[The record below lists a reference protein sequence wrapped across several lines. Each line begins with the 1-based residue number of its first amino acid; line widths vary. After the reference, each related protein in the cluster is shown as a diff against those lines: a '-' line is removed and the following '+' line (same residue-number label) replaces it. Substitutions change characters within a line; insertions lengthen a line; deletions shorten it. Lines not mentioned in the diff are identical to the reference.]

1 MQDRMSSHAR
11 GRRQCAG
18 YPRLESQWVRTD
30 QMFTSK
36 SSQPGQAVAAMLA
49 VLLAFVFFF
58 AASIALAQAPPA
70 SPSDEEKPVAPP
82 VVKGLDLSAID
93 KTADP
98 CTDFYQYAC
107 GNWIK
112 DNPLPDDQIRWVRS
126 FSLLQE
132 RNLYQL
138 WQLLDA
144 AAREPVT
151 PLQKQYGDYFA
162 ACMNVS
168 LLESKSLQPFEP
180 ALKRIS
186 ELQDTKGVAALMG
199 DLAAAG
205 DPAPLFVL
213 DVEPYPN
220 DSSRQIVSISQGGL
234 TLPGREPYIG
244 AHSKYVRKRYVTH
257 MVRVFML
264 AGDTMEQAET
274 EAQAVLNIET
284 SLAQAST
291 SSADSSDPAKRNHV
305 LTFADLQKLAPGFDF
320 AVYFRHMAVP
330 PVETL
335 NVAASEFLKG
345 LDGSLASVPVDSW
358 RSYFRWHVFSEQA
371 EALPKAFRDE
381 DFAFWGSFF
390 TRQEH
395 PEPRW
400 KECTEMTSQILG
412 DTLGQDWVRRNF
424 PSGSRAGMEKL
435 VAALEKALGDEISAV
450 PWMSD
455 TTKKLAEEKLASIQN
470 RIGNPEKWRDYSSLK
485 VDPNDLIGNLERS
498 RIFEHLYKLSE
509 AGRPA
514 DDRVWDITPPTVDA
528 VYRRSTNSL
537 YIPAGI
543 IQPPFFDLAV
553 DPSVNFGSIGVVV
566 GHELTHGFDQLG
578 SKFDSKGNLREW
590 QTAEDHRG
598 FAEKTDCEV
607 AEYSNFGAM
616 PDPDNL
622 PQLKVNGRLTLAE
635 NTADNGGLR
644 IAFQALTEALAAE
657 GKNAHDSKDGYT
669 VNQRFF
675 LSFAQVWCQDQGARS
690 ARQSAAAD
698 PRSPGRGRV
707 NGAIQ
712 NFDEFSKA
720 FGCTRGAPMY
730 PVNSCRVW

>member
-1 MQDRMSSHAR
+1 MQNRRSSRAR
-11 GRRQCAG
+11 GTRRCVG
-18 YPRLESQWVRTD
+18 HRWLKSQNVRTD
-30 QMFTSK
+30 QILTRMPLRHRHS
-36 SSQPGQAVAAMLA
+36 VVAML
-49 VLLAFVFFF
+49 VIRLVFIFF
-58 AASIALAQAPPA
+58 TAASTTLAQAPPA
-70 SPSDEEKPVAPP
+70 SRSDEELPVPRP

-112 DNPLPDDQIRWVRS
+112 DNPLPGDQVRWVRS

-144 AAREPVT
+144 AAKAPAT

-162 ACMNVS
+162 GCMNVS
-168 LLESKSLQPFEP
+168 LLESKGLQPLEL

-186 ELQDTKGVAALMG
+186 ELQDAEGVATLMG

-205 DPAPLFVL
+205 EPAPLFGL
-213 DVEPYPN
+213 DVEPDPSS
-220 DSSRQIVSISQGGL
+220 SSRQILTISQGGM
-234 TLPGREPYIG
+234 TLPSREQYLG
-244 AHSKYVRKRYVTH
+244 TRGYVRKRFVNH

-264 AGDTMEQAET
+264 AGDTMERAET
-274 EAQAVLNIET
+274 EAQAVLQVET
-284 SLAQAST
+284 LLAKAST
-291 SSADSSDPAKRNHV
+291 GRADLTDPGKRAHV

-320 AVYFRHMAVP
+320 AGYFKHLTALP
-330 PVETL
+330 IETL
-335 NVAASEFLKG
+335 NVAEPDFLTAVNG
-345 LDGSLASVPVDSW
+345 LLASVSVDSW
-358 RSYFRWHVFSEQA
+358 KSYFRWHVFSVQA

-390 TRQEH
+390 TRQEQ

-400 KECTEMTSQILG
+400 KECTEMTNQALG
-412 DTLGQDWVRRNF
+412 DTLGQDWVKQNF
-424 PSGSRAGMEKL
+424 PPGARASMEKL
-435 VAALEKALGDEISAV
+435 VAALEKALRDEISAV

-455 TTKKLAEEKLASIQN
+455 TTKKLAEEKLALIRN

-485 VDPNDLIGNLERS
+485 VDRNDLIGNLQRSWVFERS
-498 RIFEHLYKLSE
+498 DKLSE
-509 AGRPA
+509 ADKPMNDG
-514 DDRVWDITPPTVDA
+514 VWDIAPPTVDA
-528 VYRRSTNSL
+528 LYQRSTNSL

-543 IQPPFFDLAV
+543 IQPPFFDLAA

-566 GHELTHGFDQLG
+566 GHELTHGFDALG
-578 SKFDSKGNLREW
+578 SKFDGKGNLREW
-590 QTAEDHRG
+590 QTADDHRR

-607 AEYSNFGAM
+607 AEYGNFEAM
-616 PDPDNL
+616 PDPGNL

-657 GKNAHDSKDGYT
+657 GKTAQDPRDGY
-669 VNQRFF
+669 NAQQRFF
-675 LSFAQVWCQDQGARS
+675 LSFAQVWCQNQGARS

-698 PRSPGRGRV
+698 PQSPGRGRV

-712 NFDEFSKA
+712 NLDEFGKA
-720 FGCTRGAPMY
+720 FGCTKGAPMY
-730 PVNSCRVW
+730 PENSCRVW

>member
-1 MQDRMSSHAR
+1 MQNRRSSRSHGE
-11 GRRQCAG
+11 GRCIG
-18 YPRLESQWVRTD
+18 CVPLESQCLRTD

-36 SSQPGQAVAAMLA
+36 PPRHRQSVVALRAI
-49 VLLAFVFFF
+49 LLFFVFLT
-58 AASIALAQAPPA
+58 AASTAIAQGPPA
-70 SPSDEEKPVAPP
+70 SRSDEEKPIAPP
-82 VVKGLDLSAID
+82 AVKGLDLSAID

-107 GNWIK
+107 GNWVK
-112 DNPLPDDQIRWVRS
+112 DNPLPGDQVRWVRS
-126 FSLLQE
+126 FSLLKE

-144 AAREPVT
+144 AAREPAT

-162 ACMNVS
+162 GCMNVS
-168 LLESKSLQPFEP
+168 LLESKGLQPLEP

-186 ELQDTKGVAALMG
+186 ELQDAKGVASLMA
-199 DLAAAG
+199 DFAAAG
-205 DPAPLFVL
+205 DPAPLFDI
-213 DVEPYPN
+213 DVEPDPS
-220 DSSRQIVSISQGGL
+220 DSSRQILSISQGGM
-234 TLPGREPYIG
+234 TLPSREQYLG
-244 AHSKYVRKRYVTH
+244 TRGYVRKRFVTH

-264 AGDTMEQAET
+264 AGDTVEQAET
-274 EAQAVLNIET
+274 EAQAVLQVET
-284 SLAQAST
+284 LLAKAST
-291 SSADSSDPAKRNHV
+291 GRADVTDPAKPNHV
-305 LTFADLQKLAPGFDF
+305 VTFADLEKLAPGFDF
-320 AVYFRHMAVP
+320 AVYFKHLTAL

-335 NVAASEFLKG
+335 NVAEPDFLKAVDG
-345 LDGSLASVPVDSW
+345 LLASVPVDLW

-381 DFAFWGSFF
+381 DFAFWGSFY
-390 TRQEH
+390 TRQEQ

-400 KECTEMTSQILG
+400 KECTEMTNQALG
-412 DTLGQDWVRRNF
+412 DTLGQDWVRQNF
-424 PSGSRAGMEKL
+424 SPGARAGAEKL
-435 VAALEKALGDEISAV
+435 VAALEKALGEEISAV

-455 TTKKLAEEKLASIQN
+455 STKKLAEEKLAVIRN

-485 VDPNDLIGNLERS
+485 VDRDDLIGNLHRS
-498 RIFEHLYKLSE
+498 RVFERTNTLSE
-509 AGRPA
+509 AGKPKH
-514 DDRVWDITPPTVDA
+514 DGMWDIAPPTVDA
-528 VYRRSTNSL
+528 LYQRSTNSL

-543 IQPPFFDLAV
+543 IQPPFFDLAA

-566 GHELTHGFDQLG
+566 GHELTHGFDALG
-578 SKFDSKGNLREW
+578 SKFDGKGNLREW
-590 QTAEDHRG
+590 QTADDHRR

-607 AEYSNFGAM
+607 AEYGSFGAM
-616 PDPDNL
+616 PDLGDL

-657 GKNAHDSKDGYT
+657 GKTSQDPIDGYN
-669 VNQRFF
+669 VQRRFF
-675 LSFAQVWCQDQGARS
+675 LSFAQVWCQNQGARS
-690 ARQSAAAD
+690 ARQSATAD
-698 PRSPGRGRV
+698 PQSPGRGRV

-712 NFDEFSKA
+712 NLDEFGKA

>member
-1 MQDRMSSHAR
+1 MQNRSLSRVR
-11 GRRQCAG
+11 GRRWCVGYRRCKSQC
-18 YPRLESQWVRTD
+18 VRTA
-30 QMFTSK
+30 QMFTSE
-36 SSQPGQAVAAMLA
+36 PPRHGLGVAAMLVFIFFIA
-49 VLLAFVFFF
+49 VATASAQTTLA
-58 AASIALAQAPPA
+58 SR
-70 SPSDEEKPVAPP
+70 SDGEIPVAPP

-112 DNPLPDDQIRWVRS
+112 DNPLPGDQVRWVRS
-126 FSLLQE
+126 FSLLKE

-138 WQLLDA
+138 WKLLDA

-151 PLQKQYGDYFA
+151 PPQKQYGDYFA

-168 LLESKSLQPFEP
+168 LLETKGLQPLEP
-180 ALKRIS
+180 ALKHIS
-186 ELQDTKGVAALMG
+186 ELQDAKGVAALMG

-205 DPAPLFVL
+205 EPAPLFGL
-213 DVEPYPN
+213 DVEPDPH
-220 DSSRQIVSISQGGL
+220 DSSKLILSISQSGL
-234 TLPGREPYIG
+234 TLPSREPYLG
-244 AHSKYVRKRYVTH
+244 TRGYVRKRFVSH
-257 MVRVFML
+257 MVRIFML
-264 AGDTMEQAET
+264 AGDTMERAEAEAET
-274 EAQAVLNIET
+274 VLNVET
-284 SLAQAST
+284 LLAKAST
-291 SSADSSDPAKRNHV
+291 GRVDVSDPGRRDHV
-305 LTFADLQKLAPGFDF
+305 LTFADFQKFAPDFNF
-320 AVYFRHMAVP
+320 AVYFKYLTVL

-335 NVAASEFLKG
+335 NVADPDFFRALEDL
-345 LDGSLASVPVDSW
+345 LASVPVDSW
-358 RSYFRWHVFSEQA
+358 KSYFRWHLLSEQA

-390 TRQEH
+390 TRQEQ
-395 PEPRW
+395 PKPRW
-400 KECTEMTSQILG
+400 KQCTEMTDQALRDPI
-412 DTLGQDWVRRNF
+412 GQDWVKQNF
-424 PSGSRAGMEKL
+424 SPDARVGMEKL
-435 VAALEKALGDEISAV
+435 VAALEKALGEEISAV

-455 TTKKLAEEKLASIQN
+455 TTKKLAEEKLALIQN

-485 VDPNDLIGNLERS
+485 VDRDDLIGNLQRS
-498 RIFEHLYKLSE
+498 RIFLRTYKLKE
-509 AGRPA
+509 AGRPTDGRA
-514 DDRVWDITPPTVDA
+514 GDIAPPTVD
-528 VYRRSTNSL
+528 VLYLRSTNSL
-537 YIPAGI
+537 DIPSGI
-543 IQPPFFDLAV
+543 IQPPFFDLAA

-578 SKFDSKGNLREW
+578 SKFDGKGDLQEW
-590 QTAEDHRG
+590 QTADDHRR

-607 AEYSNFGAM
+607 TEYGNFEAM
-616 PDPDNL
+616 PDPGNL

-644 IAFQALTEALAAE
+644 IAFQALTEALAAQ
-657 GKNAHDSKDGYT
+657 GKNPPDLTDGYS

-675 LSFAQVWCQDQGARS
+675 LSFAQVWCQNQGARS

-698 PRSPGRGRV
+698 PQSPGRSRV

-712 NFDEFSKA
+712 NFDEFGKA